1 MIELAIFDMDGT
13 LLDTIEDLGNAT
25 NVALKET
32 GHRSDFTI
40 EEMNAFYGSGLRC
53 AIRRALRREE
63 GASLEELLLDDS
75 TEDGIYKDEIDRI
88 LAVYN
93 DYYPSHCHI
102 RTAPYAGI
110 PEAMQELRESG
121 ILTAVVS
128 NKNDEP
134 LRILTEEYFP
144 GCFRAVFG
152 VRPELRR
159 KPFPDLTN
167 KVMSELG
174 ISPGHTIYIG
184 DTEIDLLTAENAGI
198 PCISVDWGFRTEDFL
213 KEKGASLICHTP
225 EEMVRAIKAYE

>member
-1 MIELAIFDMDGT
+1 MIQLAIFDMDGT

-63 GASLEELLLDDS
+63 GATLDELLLDDS
-75 TEDGIYKDEIDRI
+75 TEDGNYKDEVDRI

-110 PEAMQELRESG
+110 PEAIRSIREMG

-134 LRILTEEYFP
+134 LRILTEKYFP
-144 GCFRAVFG
+144 GLFEAAVG

-159 KPFPDLTN
+159 KPYPDLTF
-167 KVMSELG
+167 KVMEELEVA
-174 ISPGHTIYIG
+174 PEHAIYVG
-184 DTEIDLLTAENAGI
+184 DTEIDIMTAANAGI
-198 PCISVDWGFRTEDFL
+198 PCISVDWGFRTRAFL
-213 KEKGASLICHTP
+213 EEKGASVICRTP
-225 EEMVRAIKAYE
+225 EEMVRRMKEF